1 MGHSRGGR
9 ARFFFFVSDALT
21 LYATVAA
28 RASVHWR
35 MTRPSVESLSAP
47 PGEPT
52 LVRAL
57 GVRALAANIVNT
69 IVGSGIFVL
78 PAVVAAILGP
88 AALIAYLVCAALV
101 ALFGLCFAEV
111 GSRVHVSGG
120 AYAYVEAAFGPY
132 VGFSAG
138 LLLGCAEMAASAAVA
153 TIFVGSLLALLPGGG
168 GAALRMILLILLYAA
183 LAIVNVRGVRTGARL
198 MELITAAKLVPLV
211 LLVFAGMF
219 VLHPAYL
226 KWSGVPPLA
235 DIGRASLV
243 LMFAFTG
250 VEGPLTSSGEVSNPA
265 RTVPRAVLLGL
276 STVALLYAG
285 LQVVSQGVLG
295 PTLAT
300 ITDAPLGAVAEHAL
314 GGPGRTLIILAAIVS
329 ALGYVSGD
337 MLATPRLLFAF
348 ARDGLLPARLGAVH
362 ARFRTPHVAIIAYA
376 ATACAVALSGSFRV
390 LAVLSAVGILLVD
403 LACCLAVLKLR
414 RDDVRAVGDE
424 RVRRAPFRVAGGPI
438 VPLLACA
445 VVVWLLTSARAVEF
459 LAAAGVVIAAAV
471 LYWGRPRRPTRTA
484 AAETAR
490 ERVT

>member
-1 MGHSRGGR
+1 
-9 ARFFFFVSDALT
+9 
-21 LYATVAA
+21 
-28 RASVHWR
+28 
-35 MTRPSVESLSAP
+35 MTSSSAEIP
-47 PGEPT
+47 IAPAEPPT

-78 PAVVAAILGP
+78 PAVVAGILGP
-88 AALIAYLVCAALV
+88 AAMLAYLICAALV
-101 ALFGLCFAEV
+101 ALFGLCFAEI

-153 TIFVGSLLALLPGGG
+153 TIFVGSLSALLPGGG
-168 GAALRMILLILLYAA
+168 GSATRAGMLVLLYGA

-211 LLVFAGMF
+211 LLIVAGLF

-226 KWSGVPPLA
+226 RWSGIPPLA

-250 VEGPLTSSGEVSNPA
+250 VEGPLTSSGEVRNPA

-285 LQVVSQGVLG
+285 LQIVSQGVLG
-295 PTLAT
+295 PALAT
-300 ITDAPLGAVAEHAL
+300 ITDAPLGAVAERAL
-314 GGPGRTLIILAAIVS
+314 GGPGRTLILLAAMVS
-329 ALGYVSGD
+329 TLGYVSGD

-348 ARDGLLPARLGAVH
+348 ARGGLLPARLGAVH

-376 ATACAVALSGSFRV
+376 SVACALALSGSFRV

-403 LACCLAVLKLR
+403 LACCAAVLELR
-414 RDDVRAVGDE
+414 RRDMRAE
-424 RVRRAPFRVAGGPI
+424 RAPFRVAGGPI

-459 LAAAGVVIAAAV
+459 LAAAGVVVIATL
-471 LYWGRPRRPTRTA
+471 LYWLRPRRRTNG
-484 AAETAR
+484 AEVRNGRRSRT
-490 ERVT
+490 E

>member
-1 MGHSRGGR
+1 MTKPADELRQ
-9 ARFFFFVSDALT
+9 
-21 LYATVAA
+21 
-28 RASVHWR
+28 
-35 MTRPSVESLSAP
+35 TRPDQPA
-47 PGEPT
+47 

-88 AALIAYLVCAALV
+88 AAMVAYLVCAALV

-132 VGFSAG
+132 VGFTAG

-153 TIFVGSLLALLPGGG
+153 TIFVGSLIALLPAGGG
-168 GAALRMILLILLYAA
+168 SALRTAMLILLYGA
-183 LAIVNVRGVRTGARL
+183 LATVNVRGVRTGARL
-198 MELITAAKLVPLV
+198 MELITAAKLIPLV
-211 LLVFAGMF
+211 LLVIAGMF
-219 VLHPAYL
+219 VLHPSYL
-226 KWSGVPPLA
+226 KWDGFPPLA

-250 VEGPLTSSGEVSNPA
+250 VEGPLTSSGEVRNPA

-285 LQVVSQGVLG
+285 LQIVSQGVLG
-295 PTLAT
+295 PALAT
-300 ITDAPLGAVAEHAL
+300 ITDAPLGAVAERAL
-314 GGPGRTLIILAAIVS
+314 GAPGRTIIILAAIVS
-329 ALGYVSGD
+329 TLGYVSGD

-362 ARFRTPHVAIIAYA
+362 ARFRTPHVAIVTYA
-376 ATACAVALSGSFRV
+376 ALACALAVSGSFRV

-414 RDDVRAVGDE
+414 RDQGRAEG
-424 RVRRAPFRVAGGPI
+424 AAFRVAGGPAI
-438 VPLLACA
+438 PLLASA
-445 VVVWLLTSARAVEF
+445 VVVWLLTSARPVEF
-459 LAAAGVVIAAAV
+459 LATAGVVVAAAV
-471 LYWGRPRRPTRTA
+471 LYFLRPTRNSPA
-484 AAETAR
+484 S
-490 ERVT
+490 

>member
-1 MGHSRGGR
+1 MAVVVHYCLGSHEHTLAHDHAALESHRS
-9 ARFFFFVSDALT
+9 ARRTD
-21 LYATVAA
+21 
-28 RASVHWR
+28 
-35 MTRPSVESLSAP
+35 
-47 PGEPT
+47 

-88 AALIAYLVCAALV
+88 AAMIAYLICAALV

-153 TIFVGSLLALLPGGG
+153 TIFVGSLSALLPGGG
-168 GAALRMILLILLYAA
+168 GAASRIVLLIVLYAA

-211 LLVFAGMF
+211 LLVVGRDVRVASR
-219 VLHPAYL
+219 VLEVGGRSAARGHRTRVAR
-226 KWSGVPPLA
+226 A
-235 DIGRASLV
+235 DV
-243 LMFAFTG
+243 AFTG

-285 LQVVSQGVLG
+285 LQIVSQGVLG
-295 PTLAT
+295 PALAT
-300 ITDAPLGAVAEHAL
+300 ITDAPLGAVAERAL
-314 GGPGRTLIILAAIVS
+314 GRPGRTLIMLAAIVS
-329 ALGYVSGD
+329 TLGYVSGD

-376 ATACAVALSGSFRV
+376 AVACALALSGSFRV

-403 LACCLAVLKLR
+403 LACCFGGAEV
-414 RDDVRAVGDE
+414 
-424 RVRRAPFRVAGGPI
+424 APR
-438 VPLLACA
+438 
-445 VVVWLLTSARAVEF
+445 
-459 LAAAGVVIAAAV
+459 
-471 LYWGRPRRPTRTA
+471 
-484 AAETAR
+484 
-490 ERVT
+490 

>member
-1 MGHSRGGR
+1 
-9 ARFFFFVSDALT
+9 
-21 LYATVAA
+21 
-28 RASVHWR
+28 
-35 MTRPSVESLSAP
+35 MTSPLAES
-47 PGEPT
+47 PGAVPYQPT

-88 AALIAYLVCAALV
+88 AAMLAYIVCAALV

-120 AYAYVEAAFGPY
+120 AYAYVEAAFGAY

-153 TIFVGSLLALLPGGG
+153 TIFVGSLNALLPGGG
-168 GAALRMILLILLYAA
+168 GPVSRTALLVLLYTA

-211 LLVFAGMF
+211 LLVIAGMF
-219 VLHPAYL
+219 VLHPDYL
-226 KWSGVPPLA
+226 KWERLPAFA

-250 VEGPLTSSGEVSNPA
+250 VEGPLTSSGEVRNPA

-285 LQVVSQGVLG
+285 LQIVSQGVLG
-295 PTLAT
+295 PVLAT
-300 ITDAPLGAVAEHAL
+300 VTDAPLGAVAERAL
-314 GGPGRTLIILAAIVS
+314 GGPGRTLIIVAAIVS
-329 ALGYVSGD
+329 TLGYVSGD

-348 ARDGLLPARLGAVH
+348 ARDGLLPARLAVVH
-362 ARFRTPHVAIIAYA
+362 TRFRTPHVAIIAYA
-376 ATACAVALSGSFRV
+376 AAACALAVSGSFHV
-390 LAVLSAVGILLVD
+390 LAVLSAVGILVVD

-414 RDDVRAVGDE
+414 RDDVRKGSVFPAAGAGGASG
-424 RVRRAPFRVAGGPI
+424 APFRVAGGPV
-438 VPLLACA
+438 VPLLASA
-445 VVVWLLTSARAVEF
+445 VVLWLLTSARAVEF
-459 LAAAGVVIAAAV
+459 LAAAGVVAIAAV
-471 LYWGRPRRPTRTA
+471 LYWLRLPRPTKGPVVRAT
-484 AAETAR
+484 
-490 ERVT
+490 

>member
-1 MGHSRGGR
+1 
-9 ARFFFFVSDALT
+9 
-21 LYATVAA
+21 
-28 RASVHWR
+28 
-35 MTRPSVESLSAP
+35 
-47 PGEPT
+47 
-52 LVRAL
+52 
-57 GVRALAANIVNT
+57 VRALAANIVNT

-88 AALIAYLVCAALV
+88 AAMIAYLICAALV

-138 LLLGCAEMAASAAVA
+138 LLLGCAELAASAAVA
-153 TIFVGSLLALLPGGG
+153 TIFVGSLNALLPGGG
-168 GAALRMILLILLYAA
+168 GPVSRAALLILLYAT

-211 LLVFAGMF
+211 LLIVAGMF
-219 VLHPAYL
+219 VLHPSFL
-226 KWSGVPPLA
+226 RWEGFPPIA
-235 DIGRASLV
+235 DVGRASLV

-285 LQVVSQGVLG
+285 LQIVSQGVLG
-295 PTLAT
+295 PALAS
-300 ITDAPLGAVAEHAL
+300 ITDAPLGAVAERAL
-314 GGPGRTLIILAAIVS
+314 GGPGRTLILVAAIVS
-329 ALGYVSGD
+329 TLGYVSGD

-348 ARDGLLPARLGAVH
+348 ARDGLLPARFGAVH
-362 ARFRTPHVAIIAYA
+362 ARFRTPYVAIIAYA
-376 ATACAVALSGSFRV
+376 AAACVLAVSGSFRV

-403 LACCLAVLKLR
+403 LACCLAVLALR
-414 RDDVRAVGDE
+414 RDDARAVGE
-424 RVRRAPFRVAGGPI
+424 SRNGESGSAPFRVPGGPV
-438 VPLLACA
+438 VPLLASA

-459 LAAAGVVIAAAV
+459 LAAAAV
-471 LYWGRPRRPTRTA
+471 LVVAALLYWLRPRRGATA
-484 AAETAR
+484 AKR
-490 ERVT
+490 GGVT